1 VTRWPPGFW
10 LALVVFVS
18 LRALVLH
25 TAFDEVGLWMYE
37 INPMGT
43 IAELALR
50 GVRVPA
56 YFFYD
61 NAAGQVLAGYLA
73 VPAFLVLG
81 STYLAL
87 KLVPFAMGVG
97 TFFLVFALLRDAF
110 PGRAAM
116 LGAWLLA
123 LGPTTLFKYS
133 IVCSGNH
140 FENLFF
146 TSIVLV
152 LFYRMHRKGI
162 TAPRLLAAG
171 AAAGFSVF
179 VFLGAVIPVGILAGV
194 HAWVRG
200 FRATLRDLP
209 ALLGGFLAGVAP
221 LLALNAFTA
230 GRGAN
235 YLAAKF
241 GESDAP
247 AATASGSV
255 LARSGSYL
263 FEKLPISAA
272 YPDVGPVSAGVL
284 SWTFAI
290 AIAVAMVAALASILR
305 RSTSGRFDRVALA
318 PFVLYLPLSALAF
331 GLSNLVVYE
340 LTGPL
345 RFSAFRYFLPVLLF
359 GIVALAVV
367 CARGIERGGAMRAGA
382 AALYA
387 AAFLPGLANLRL
399 VDWSFSST
407 GLGSKYDGYDLSK
420 LARTLLAPKNR
431 LGQAEITRYL
441 GTFPGPLRARVARA
455 LGFNLAV
462 GQVLREGHG
471 LDSVRKGRIDLE
483 ALVAPYDD
491 ADREELARG
500 AGIGARFLK
509 ISERAE
515 LEDLLALLERSR
527 DGATSAS
534 APLVPAFLE
543 GAAMTNPSLPLA
555 SAVPGVLGETGGL
568 VLRARDGH
576 SGDLDDGLARGD
588 GILCG
593 ALLRRGIESDRRS
606 VERAIENLPSEIRDE
621 FYRGLGR
628 GCAEGRD
635 EPGLPDGLAVPPES
649 RAAFWSGFSAAVR
662 ATHGQDADR
671 LLPALEEKGP
681 GSRANGGRAP

>member
-1 VTRWPPGFW
+1 MTRWPTGFW
-10 LALVVFVS
+10 LALLVFVS

-87 KLVPFAMGVG
+87 KLVPFAMGIG

-110 PGRAAM
+110 SMRAAL

-123 LGPTTLFKYS
+123 LPPTTLFKYS

-152 LFYRMHRKGI
+152 LFYRMHRRGV
-162 TAPRLLAAG
+162 TTPRLLAAG
-171 AAAGFSVF
+171 AAAGFSIF
-179 VFLGAVIPVGILAGV
+179 VFLGAVIPVGILALV

-200 FRATLRDLP
+200 LRATLRDLP
-209 ALLGGFLAGVAP
+209 ALLGGFLVGVGP
-221 LLALNAFTA
+221 LLALNAFTS

-247 AATASGSV
+247 AATATGGVS
-255 LARSGSYL
+255 ARVASYL

-272 YPDVGPVSAGVL
+272 YPPVGPASAGIL
-284 SWTFAI
+284 SGIFAI
-290 AIAVAMVAALASILR
+290 AITVALIAALVSILR
-305 RSTSGRFDRVALA
+305 RDPEDRFARVALL

-340 LTGPL
+340 LQGPL
-345 RFSAFRYFLPVLLF
+345 RFSAFRYFLPVMLF
-359 GIVALAVV
+359 GIVALSVV
-367 CARGIERGGAMRAGA
+367 CARGLERGGPSRAGA
-382 AALYA
+382 FALYA
-387 AAFLPGLANLRL
+387 AAFLPGLANLGI

-420 LARTLLAPKNR
+420 LARTLLAPKNH
-431 LGQAEITRYL
+431 LGQEEISRYL

-462 GQVLREGHG
+462 GQVLRDGHG
-471 LDSVRKGRIDLE
+471 LDAVRRGRIDLD

-491 ADREELARG
+491 ADREEVARG

-515 LEDLLALLERSR
+515 IDDLLALLARSR
-527 DGATSAS
+527 AGATPAV

-543 GAAMTNPSLPLA
+543 GPAMTNPSLPLA
-555 SAVPGVLGETGGL
+555 SAVAGVLGESGGSI
-568 VLRARDGH
+568 LRARDG
-576 SGDLDDGLARGD
+576 GENEIAAGLARGD

-593 ALLRRGIESDRRS
+593 ALLKRGIASDRRS
-606 VERAIENLPSEIRDE
+606 VEVALANVPPELRLE

-628 GCAEGRD
+628 GCAEEGD
-635 EPGLPDGLAVPPES
+635 EPALPDGLAVPAEA
-649 RAAFWSGFSAAVR
+649 RAAFWSGFSDAVR
-662 ATHGQDADR
+662 ATRGPDAER
-671 LLPALEEKGP
+671 ILAALKIGALE
-681 GSRANGGRAP
+681 GSGSGGRTP

>member
-1 VTRWPPGFW
+1 VTRWPTGFW
-10 LALVVFVS
+10 LALLVFVA

-87 KLVPFAMGVG
+87 KLVPFAMGIG

-110 PGRAAM
+110 SMRAAL

-123 LGPTTLFKYS
+123 LPPTTLFKYS

-152 LFYRMHRKGI
+152 LFYRMHAKGV
-162 TAPRLLAAG
+162 TAARLLAAG
-171 AAAGFSVF
+171 AAAGFSIF
-179 VFLGAVIPVGILAGV
+179 VFLGAVIPVGILALV
-194 HAWVRG
+194 HAWIRG
-200 FRATLRDLP
+200 ARATLRDLP
-209 ALLGGFLAGVAP
+209 ALLGGFLVGVAP

-247 AATASGSV
+247 AAGAPGSV
-255 LARSGSYL
+255 TSRIGSYL

-272 YPDVGPVSAGVL
+272 YPAIGPVSAGIL
-284 SWTFAI
+284 SSIF
-290 AIAVAMVAALASILR
+290 ALAITIALVVALVSILR
-305 RSTSGRFDRVALA
+305 RNPERRFERVALL

-340 LTGPL
+340 LQGPL

-359 GIVALAVV
+359 GIVALSVV
-367 CARGIERGGAMRAGA
+367 CARGLARGGPARAGA

-387 AAFLPGLANLRL
+387 AAFLPGLANLRI
-399 VDWSFSST
+399 VDWSFAST

-420 LARTLLAPKNR
+420 LARTLLAPKNH
-431 LGQAEITRYL
+431 LGQEEITRYL

-462 GQVLREGHG
+462 GQVLRDGHG
-471 LDSVRKGRIDLE
+471 LDAVRRGRIDLD
-483 ALVAPYDD
+483 ALVAPYDA

-515 LEDLLALLERSR
+515 LEDLLALLARSR
-527 DGATSAS
+527 DGLSPET
-534 APLVPAFLE
+534 APLLPAFLE

-555 SAVPGVLGETGGL
+555 SAVAGVLGETGGL
-568 VLRARDGH
+568 IQRARDAGA
-576 SGDLDDGLARGD
+576 SEIAAGLARGD

-593 ALLRRGIESDRRS
+593 ALLRRGIASDRRT
-606 VERAIENLPSEIRDE
+606 VEAAIEN
-621 FYRGLGR
+621 
-628 GCAEGRD
+628 
-635 EPGLPDGLAVPPES
+635 VPPELRVELYRGVGRGS
-649 RAAFWSGFSAAVR
+649 AEEGDVPALPDPLDVPPEDRAAFWSGFSAAVR
-662 ATHGQDADR
+662 ATRGTDADR
-671 LLPALEEKGP
+671 LLAALE
-681 GSRANGGRAP
+681 SRVNGGRAP

>member
-1 VTRWPPGFW
+1 VTRWPTGFW
-10 LALVVFVS
+10 LALLVFVC

-87 KLVPFAMGVG
+87 KLVPFAMGIG

-110 PGRAAM
+110 SARAAM

-123 LGPTTLFKYS
+123 LAPTTLFKYS

-152 LFYRMHRKGI
+152 LFYRMHRNGV
-162 TAPRLLAAG
+162 TAARLLAAG
-171 AAAGFSVF
+171 AAAGFSIF
-179 VFLGAVIPVGILAGV
+179 VFLGAVIPVGILGGV

-209 ALLGGFLAGVAP
+209 TLLGGFLVGIAP

-247 AATASGSV
+247 AASASGSF
-255 LARSGSYL
+255 LSRIGSYL

-272 YPDVGPVSAGVL
+272 YPDVGPVGAGTL
-284 SWTFAI
+284 SRIFAI
-290 AIAVAMVAALASILR
+290 AITIALFAALLSVLR
-305 RSTSGRFDRVALA
+305 KDFAGRFERVALL

-340 LTGPL
+340 LAGPL

-359 GIVALAVV
+359 GIVAVAVV
-367 CARGIERGGAMRAGA
+367 CARGIERGGPARAGA

-387 AAFLPGLANLRL
+387 AAFLPGLANLRI
-399 VDWSFSST
+399 VDWTFSNT

-431 LGQAEITRYL
+431 LSQEEITRYL

-462 GQVLREGHG
+462 GQVLRDGHG
-471 LDSVRKGRIDLE
+471 LDAVRKGRIDLD
-483 ALVAPYDD
+483 ALVAPYDVS
-491 ADREELARG
+491 DREEVARG

-509 ISERAE
+509 FSERAE
-515 LEDLLALLERSR
+515 LEDLVALVARSR
-527 DGATSAS
+527 EGATSAS
-534 APLVPAFLE
+534 APFLPAFLE
-543 GAAMTNPSLPLA
+543 GPAMTNPNLPLA
-555 SAVPGVLGETGGL
+555 SAVSGALGETGGL
-568 VLRARDGH
+568 IQRARDDGEREIAA
-576 SGDLDDGLARGD
+576 GLARGD

-593 ALLRRGIESDRRS
+593 ALLRRGIASDRRG
-606 VERAIENLPSEIRDE
+606 VEAALENLPEELRIE

-628 GCAEGRD
+628 GCAEGD
-635 EPGLPDGLAVPPES
+635 EPGLPAGFAVPAEA
-649 RAAFWSGFSAAVR
+649 RADFWSGLSAAVR
-662 ATHGQDADR
+662 ARHGPDADR
-671 LLPALEEKGP
+671 LLRSLENGALEN
-681 GSRANGGRAP
+681 RAHGGRAP

>member
-1 VTRWPPGFW
+1 MTRWPTGFW
-10 LALVVFVS
+10 LALLVFVS
-18 LRALVLH
+18 SRALVLH

-73 VPAFLVLG
+73 VPAFLVFG

-87 KLVPFAMGVG
+87 KLVPFAMGIG
-97 TFFLVFALLRDAF
+97 TFFLVFALVRDAF
-110 PGRAAM
+110 SVRAAM
-116 LGAWLLA
+116 LEAWLLA

-152 LFYRMHRKGI
+152 LFYRMHRKGV
-162 TAPRLLAAG
+162 TAGRLLAAG
-171 AAAGFSVF
+171 AAAGFSIF
-179 VFLGAVIPVGILAGV
+179 VFLGAVIPVGILAAV

-200 FRATLRDLP
+200 LRATLRDLP
-209 ALLGGFLAGVAP
+209 ALLGGFLAGIAP

-241 GESDAP
+241 GETDAP
-247 AATASGSV
+247 AAAASGSLPGRV
-255 LARSGSYL
+255 ASYL
-263 FEKLPISAA
+263 LEKLPISAA
-272 YPDVGPVSAGVL
+272 YPDLGPATAGVL
-284 SWTFAI
+284 SRTFAI
-290 AIAVAMVAALASILR
+290 AITIAWVVAFLSILR
-305 RSTSGRFDRVALA
+305 RKVDGRFERVALL
-318 PFVLYLPLSALAF
+318 PFVLYLPLSAVAF

-340 LTGPL
+340 LQGPL

-359 GIVALAVV
+359 GIVALSVV
-367 CARGIERGGAMRAGA
+367 CARGVERGGPARAGA
-382 AALYA
+382 VALYA
-387 AAFLPGLANLRL
+387 AAFLPGLSNLRI
-399 VDWSFSST
+399 VDWSFSRT

-420 LARTLLAPKNR
+420 LARTLLAPKNH
-431 LGQAEITRYL
+431 LAQEEITRYL

-462 GQVLREGHG
+462 GQVLRDGHG
-471 LDSVRKGRIDLE
+471 LDAVRQGRIDLD
-483 ALVAPYDD
+483 ALVAAYDA

-515 LEDLLALLERSR
+515 LEDLLALLARSR
-527 DGATSAS
+527 DGATPAT

-543 GAAMTNPSLPLA
+543 GPAMTNPSLPLA

-568 VLRARDGH
+568 ILRARDAGEVGLAA
-576 SGDLDDGLARGD
+576 SLARGD

-593 ALLRRGIESDRRS
+593 ALLRRGIAGDRRS
-606 VERAIENLPSEIRDE
+606 VEAALGNVPPELLVE

-628 GCAEGRD
+628 GCAEAGD
-635 EPGLPDGLAVPPES
+635 EPALPDGLAVPAEV
-649 RAAFWSGFSAAVR
+649 RAAFESGFSAAVR
-662 ATHGQDADR
+662 ATRGTDADR
-671 LLPALEEKGP
+671 ILAPLE
-681 GSRANGGRAP
+681 SRVNGARSP